1 MNMLKI
7 DQIKCLIFEKKCW
20 DLNSPRVSLDRNL
33 RRFRRW
39 QVRQVEAMR
48 CRREWH
54 RQLAVEN
61 AGSLDCRF
69 KLNTHKMVFVM
80 NSEDYMYRRGAL
92 VKARKVELE
101 FLFNTWRAKLKCLFL
116 LVYF

>member
-1 MNMLKI
+1 
-7 DQIKCLIFEKKCW
+7 
-20 DLNSPRVSLDRNL
+20 
-33 RRFRRW
+33 
-39 QVRQVEAMR
+39 MR

-54 RQLAVEN
+54 RQLGVES

-92 VKARKVELE
+92 VKARKVATTNLCLGLHVCELK
-101 FLFNTWRAKLKCLFL
+101 RS
-116 LVYF
+116 

>member
-7 DQIKCLIFEKKCW
+7 DQIRCLIFEKKYW
-20 DLNSPRVSLDRNL
+20 VLNNLVSSDRNL

-92 VKARKVELE
+92 VKARKVEL
-101 FLFNTWRAKLKCLFL
+101 FLFNT
-116 LVYF
+116 

>member
-1 MNMLKI
+1 
-7 DQIKCLIFEKKCW
+7 
-20 DLNSPRVSLDRNL
+20 
-33 RRFRRW
+33 
-39 QVRQVEAMR
+39 MR

-54 RQLAVEN
+54 RQLGVEN

-92 VKARKVELE
+92 VKARKVRHGLHIVDCMSRRCDAEK
-101 FLFNTWRAKLKCLFL
+101 NVADRA
-116 LVYF
+116 